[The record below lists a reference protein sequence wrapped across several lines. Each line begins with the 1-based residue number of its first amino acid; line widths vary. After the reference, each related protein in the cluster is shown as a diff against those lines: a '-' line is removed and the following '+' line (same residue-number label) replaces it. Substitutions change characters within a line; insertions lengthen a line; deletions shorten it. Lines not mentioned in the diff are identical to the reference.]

1 VHLPENF
8 SQAVAKAVL
17 DATREWAAIKK
28 KQERDQRQSNRL
40 MERMPLLQRAR
51 LAEQYDMAIMLSK
64 GMGTTAART
73 LARRGQIMVHKI
85 KECEDASA
93 RASAVGGRRRVTGNW
108 PTRSQHRQ
116 TSSKRG
122 LVFDWTLFVLLRPF
136 F

>member
-1 VHLPENF
+1 MQIASPTNVGICLPDF
-8 SQAVAKAVL
+8 STGFPTAGPINRYGTVL
-17 DATREWAAIKK
+17 YIEK
-28 KQERDQRQSNRL
+28 EGFL
-40 MERMPLLQRAR
+40 PLLQRAR
-51 LAEQYDMAIMLSK
+51 LAEQYDMAIMSSK